1 MKQSTKIEGMIT
13 DLNLMDWDDDAHDVF
28 SNATEA
34 LEDLLIRLQNL
45 EETGDGG
52 RDKKQEMADYKESQR

>member
-1 MKQSTKIEGMIT
+1 MKQSTKIEGMTT

-45 EETGDGG
+45 EEDGG
-52 RDKKQEMADYKESQR
+52 RDTQQEMADYKESQR